1 MARVRE
7 EIRAS
12 LVDEYQKGCL
22 VKMNWSSTI
31 DAEFMCGTPNCFTA
45 DEVFMQLKASNSV
58 GDDLI
63 KPFDTDK
70 FSLD

>member
-1 MARVRE
+1 
-7 EIRAS
+7 
-12 LVDEYQKGCL
+12 
-22 VKMNWSSTI
+22 MNWSSTI

-63 KPFDTDK
+63 KPFDSDK
-70 FSLD
+70 VNLD